1 MCVPY
6 LTVPRRSSDS
16 CFSRPSYCLLRVGNL
31 TLTGMCAL
39 WPGSPVYMGPALM
52 MSFFVCSTNSYLCTS
67 DHLVLHMQLHHLSVF
82 TYGITLICETI
93 ENTNTIKPIPQ
104 SWVCFLHWSGEG
116 AGGEPCG
123 EEADI
128 SFESSGINSFQRAV
142 PSDASYP
149 PWGQLSPKNLRGSF
163 LSMPKGL
170 HFASFLIKKKEIK
183 PLPHLV
189 LLFAL
194 TLYWSFHFSQWLE
207 TQ

>member
-1 MCVPY
+1 MKTKIPNRRQILQANSPTPCKSQRCALASVWIVPQSPALCPSASDHYAGTLMCVPY

-104 SWVCFLHWSGEG
+104 S
-116 AGGEPCG
+116 
-123 EEADI
+123 
-128 SFESSGINSFQRAV
+128 
-142 PSDASYP
+142 
-149 PWGQLSPKNLRGSF
+149 
-163 LSMPKGL
+163 
-170 HFASFLIKKKEIK
+170 
-183 PLPHLV
+183 
-189 LLFAL
+189 
-194 TLYWSFHFSQWLE
+194 
-207 TQ
+207 